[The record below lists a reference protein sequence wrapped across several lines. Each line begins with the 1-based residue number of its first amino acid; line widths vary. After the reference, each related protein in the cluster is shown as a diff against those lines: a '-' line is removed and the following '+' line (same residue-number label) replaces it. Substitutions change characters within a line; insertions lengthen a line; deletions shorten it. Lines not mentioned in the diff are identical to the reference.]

1 MSACCLNQVVP
12 GTVIQNTTSL
22 TYSYP
27 NKLCFHFMMIN
38 ITPKL
43 ELMAFSIANLSL
55 FMKDS

>member
-1 MSACCLNQVVP
+1 MSACCLNQVIS
-12 GTVIQNTTSL
+12 GTVIQNAISL

-27 NKLCFHFMMIN
+27 NKLRFHFIMIN